1 MDYAT
6 QGQSTQPVAKDTI
19 ASMVND
25 MDRDIDRL
33 EKLFGEMDVL
43 GDALQGTRPRPAEPE
58 GSAVPPPASL
68 ADTLRRKRQRLS
80 NVIGRCEDAV
90 MRVRNT
96 LG

>member
-43 GDALQGTRPRPAEPE
+43 GE
-58 GSAVPPPASL
+58 SAVPPPASL

-80 NVIGRCEDAV
+80 NVIGRCEDAF